1 MKIYDAALINK
12 TCVFDS
18 AEFANPEKI
27 INWASGRGG
36 GYTLQVGVVGVESP
50 GLSFGTYNGKK
61 WSRFTPWDGWKDLSK
76 KDVMKMISEM

>member
-18 AEFANPEKI
+18 AEFANPEEI

-36 GYTLQVGVVGVESP
+36 SYTLQVGVVGVESP
-50 GLSFGTYNGKK
+50 GISFGTYNGKK
-61 WSRFTPWDGWKDLSK
+61 WARFTPWDGWKHLSK